1 MNKSTHS
8 NFAGKLIPQLAAIPL
23 AIASTV
29 AIPATAQTQLVL
41 EEVIVTARK
50 RVESLQESAVAVS
63 AFSAAKLAEAGA
75 STLADLNQLVPN
87 IEVQN
92 GNGTSGVANIYIR
105 GIGQRNTEPNLDSGV
120 GIYIDGVYLS
130 RADGALLDVN
140 DLQSVQVLRG
150 PQGTLF
156 GKNTTGGA
164 LVFNTNRPTE
174 VFEGSAG
181 VKVGNYGTKD
191 SNFAINVP
199 INDQWMTRLS
209 MVSKKSGGYIENEI
223 DGDDYVNA
231 DRLSAIWQLRWLPSD
246 ELTLDLNANWSKTA
260 QKARPQ
266 KCKVLNPAGGW
277 QSELFDIIYIRPDTG
292 RTYVD
297 FCRDSE
303 NAGNGDPRVVQSDI
317 GGDYNAETKG
327 LSFTADW
334 ELNDET
340 SLKSITA
347 WRNTEAAQDDELDH
361 TAVPFLHRT
370 QNIHPSRGG
379 RDTDQFSQE
388 FQLTGEALNGSV
400 QYVSGLYYFEE
411 QTNASSTVSYI
422 GPYDNAI
429 AGLFGFRGDS
439 NIASTDNK
447 SAAVY
452 TEIDWEFAESWRLTL
467 GARYTWET
475 REYKEIALLVDG
487 ATLSTGSDP
496 VTEVQPG
503 AGLWIKGT
511 DFSFNPDYNWTQGD
525 TIEGDVSNTD
535 FTPKATIQ
543 YIFDGEGFINSGSTY
558 FTYSEGFRSGGLSEA
573 ATGDIEEFDP
583 ETVTNLELG
592 LKLDMWE
599 NRLRF
604 NVAAFHMSYQD
615 QQFTTVVINPNTGSP
630 SGATINVD
638 ESTIQGIELETTF
651 LPIENLEL
659 TLNASI
665 NDGKFDEFTDTQLT
679 SGTAGA
685 VPTGCAQNDVGGI
698 AVNACTI
705 DRSAENMVRLPD
717 KSLFLAAQY
726 QIITPIGAIIPRLQA
741 SWKYGVEYCFDAS
754 SCASDLWYADKQYNV
769 DARLTWIP
777 DEQWMVA
784 FYGTNLTNED
794 YIIGGTALAD
804 TSGVGG
810 IVFNP
815 PKMYGA
821 ELMFKW

>member
-1 MNKSTHS
+1 MNKWAHS
-8 NFAGKLIPQLAAIPL
+8 NFAGKLIPRLAAIPL

-29 AIPATAQTQLVL
+29 ATPAMAQNQLVL

-50 RVESLQESAVAVS
+50 RAESLQESPVAVS

-92 GNGTSGVANIYIR
+92 GNGTGGVANIYIR

-164 LVFNTNRPTE
+164 LVFNTNRPSE

-181 VKVGNYGTKD
+181 AKVGNYGTQD
-191 SNFAINVP
+191 ANLAVNIP

-209 MVSKKSGGYIENEI
+209 MVSKKSDGYIENEI
-223 DGDDYVNA
+223 DGDDYVDA

-266 KCKVLNPAGGW
+266 KCKVLNSGGGW
-277 QSELFDIIYIRPDTG
+277 QSQLFDALYITPDTG

-297 FCRDSE
+297 FCRDGE
-303 NAGNGDPRVVQSDI
+303 NAGGGDPRVVQSDI

-334 ELNDET
+334 ELNDEM

-370 QNIHPSRGG
+370 QNVHPSRGG

-411 QTNASSTVSYI
+411 QTNASSTVTNI

-429 AGLFGFRGDS
+429 VGFGFRGDS

-447 SAAVY
+447 SAAAY
-452 TEIDWEFAESWRLTL
+452 TEIDWELAESWRLTL

-475 REYKEIALLVDG
+475 REYKEIELLVDG
-487 ATLSTGSDP
+487 STLSTGSDP
-496 VTEVQPG
+496 VTEVRPG
-503 AGLWIKGT
+503 AGLWIVGS
-511 DFSFNPDYNWTQGD
+511 DFSFNPNYGFTQGG

-535 FTPKATIQ
+535 FTPKASIQ

-592 LKLDMWE
+592 LKLDMLE
-599 NRLRF
+599 NRLRV
-604 NVAAFHMSYQD
+604 NVAAFHMSYED
-615 QQFTTVVINPNTGSP
+615 QQFTTVVINPNTGNP

-638 ESTIQGIELETTF
+638 ESTIQGIEIETTF
-651 LPIENLEL
+651 LPIDNLEL
-659 TLNASI
+659 TMNATF

-679 SGTAGA
+679 SGVSGTVPEGCVQSDLTA
-685 VPTGCAQNDVGGI
+685 VVVD
-698 AVNACTI
+698 ACEI
-705 DRSAENMVRLPD
+705 DRSGENMVRLPE
-717 KSLFLAAQY
+717 KTVFLAAQY
-726 QIITPIGAIIPRLQA
+726 QIITPIGAVIPRLQA

-777 DEQWMVA
+777 DEQWRVA

-821 ELMFKW
+821 ELMFTW

>member
-1 MNKSTHS
+1 MNKLVRT
-8 NFAGKLIPQLAAIPL
+8 NFARKLIPQLAAIPL
-23 AIASTV
+23 AIASTIS
-29 AIPATAQTQLVL
+29 IPALAQSQLVL

-50 RVESLQESAVAVS
+50 RAESLQESPVAVS
-63 AFSAAKLAEAGA
+63 AFSAAKLAAAGA

-92 GNGTSGVANIYIR
+92 GNGTGGVANIYIR
-105 GIGQRNTEPNLDSGV
+105 GVGQRNTEPNLDSGV

-164 LVFNTNRPTE
+164 LVFNTNRPSE

-181 VKVGNYGTKD
+181 VKVGNYGTND
-191 SNFAINVP
+191 ANLAVNVP
-199 INDQWMTRLS
+199 INDRWMTRLS
-209 MVSKKSGGYIENEI
+209 MVSKKSDGYIKNEI
-223 DGDDYVNA
+223 DGDDYVDA

-277 QSELFDIIYIRPDTG
+277 QSQLFDILYITPDTG

-297 FCRDSE
+297 FCRDGE
-303 NAGNGDPRVVQSDI
+303 NAGDGDPRTVQSDI

-334 ELNDET
+334 ELNDEL

-361 TAVPFLHRT
+361 TAVAFLHRT
-370 QNIHPSRGG
+370 QNVHPSRGG
-379 RDTDQFSQE
+379 RDTDQLSQE
-388 FQLTGEALNGSV
+388 FQLTGEALDGSV
-400 QYVSGLYYFEE
+400 QYVSGLFYFEE
-411 QTNASSTVSYI
+411 QTNASSTVTNI
-422 GPYDNAI
+422 GPYNTAI
-429 AGLFGFRGDS
+429 VGFGFRGDS

-447 SAAVY
+447 SAAAY
-452 TEIDWEFAESWRLTL
+452 TEIDWDFTESWRLTL

-475 REYKEIALLVDG
+475 REYKEIELLVDG
-487 ATLSTGSDP
+487 NSLSTGSDL
-496 VTEVQPG
+496 VTELSPG
-503 AGLWIKGT
+503 AGLWFVGS
-511 DFSFNPDYNWTQGD
+511 DFSFNPNYGFTQGA

-535 FTPKATIQ
+535 FSPKASIQ

-592 LKLDMWE
+592 LKLDLLE
-599 NRLRF
+599 NRLRV
-604 NVAAFHMSYQD
+604 NIAAFHMSYQD
-615 QQFTTVVINPNTGSP
+615 QQFTTVVINPDTGNP

-651 LPIENLEL
+651 LPIENLEV
-659 TLNASI
+659 TLNASF

-679 SGTAGA
+679 SGTPGLVPEGCMQSDLTA
-685 VPTGCAQNDVGGI
+685 VVVD
-698 AVNACTI
+698 ACEI
-705 DRSAENMVRLPD
+705 DRSDENMVRLPD
-717 KSLFLAAQY
+717 KSVFLAAQY
-726 QIITPIGAIIPRLQA
+726 QFLTPIGAIIPRLQA

-777 DEQWMVA
+777 DDQWMVA

-821 ELMFKW
+821 ELVFNW

>member
-1 MNKSTHS
+1 MNKLVRT
-8 NFAGKLIPQLAAIPL
+8 NFARKLIPQLAAIPL
-23 AIASTV
+23 AIASTIS
-29 AIPATAQTQLVL
+29 IPALAQSQLVL

-50 RVESLQESAVAVS
+50 RAESLQESPVAVS
-63 AFSAAKLAEAGA
+63 AFSAAKLAAAGA

-92 GNGTSGVANIYIR
+92 GNGTGGVANIYIR
-105 GIGQRNTEPNLDSGV
+105 GVGQRNTEPNLDSGV

-164 LVFNTNRPTE
+164 LVFNTNRPSE

-181 VKVGNYGTKD
+181 VKVGNYGTND
-191 SNFAINVP
+191 ANLAVNVP
-199 INDQWMTRLS
+199 INDRWMTRLS
-209 MVSKKSGGYIENEI
+209 MVSKKSDGYIKNEI
-223 DGDDYVNA
+223 DGDDYVDA

-277 QSELFDIIYIRPDTG
+277 QSQLFDILYITPDTG

-297 FCRDSE
+297 FCRDGE
-303 NAGNGDPRVVQSDI
+303 NAGDGDPRTVQSDI

-334 ELNDET
+334 ELNDEL

-361 TAVPFLHRT
+361 TAVAFLHRT
-370 QNIHPSRGG
+370 QNVHPSRGG
-379 RDTDQFSQE
+379 RDTDQLSQE
-388 FQLTGEALNGSV
+388 FQLTGEALDGSV

-411 QTNASSTVSYI
+411 QTNASSTVTNI
-422 GPYDNAI
+422 GPYNTAI
-429 AGLFGFRGDS
+429 VGFGFRGDS

-447 SAAVY
+447 SAAAY
-452 TEIDWEFAESWRLTL
+452 TEIDWDFTESWRLTL

-475 REYKEIALLVDG
+475 REYKEIELLVDG
-487 ATLSTGSDP
+487 NSLSTGSDL
-496 VTEVQPG
+496 VTELSPG
-503 AGLWIKGT
+503 AGLWFVGA
-511 DFSFNPDYNWTQGD
+511 DFSFNPNYGFTQGG

-535 FTPKATIQ
+535 FSPKASIQ

-592 LKLDMWE
+592 LKLDLLE
-599 NRLRF
+599 NRLRV
-604 NVAAFHMSYQD
+604 NIAAFHMSYQD
-615 QQFTTVVINPNTGSP
+615 QQFTTVVINPDTGNP

-659 TLNASI
+659 TLNASF

-679 SGTAGA
+679 SGTPGVVPEGCMQSDLTA
-685 VPTGCAQNDVGGI
+685 VVVD
-698 AVNACTI
+698 ACEI
-705 DRSAENMVRLPD
+705 DRSDENMVRLPD
-717 KSLFLAAQY
+717 KSVFLAAQY
-726 QIITPIGAIIPRLQA
+726 QFLTPIGAIIPRLQA

-777 DEQWMVA
+777 DDQWMVA

-821 ELMFKW
+821 ELVFNW

>member
-1 MNKSTHS
+1 MNKWAHS

-29 AIPATAQTQLVL
+29 AIPAMAQNQLVL

-50 RVESLQESAVAVS
+50 RAESLQESPVAVS

-92 GNGTSGVANIYIR
+92 GNGTGGVANIYIR

-164 LVFNTNRPTE
+164 LVFNTNRPSE

-181 VKVGNYGTKD
+181 AKVGNYGTQD
-191 SNFAINVP
+191 ANLAVNIP

-209 MVSKKSGGYIENEI
+209 MVSKKSDGYIENEI
-223 DGDDYVNA
+223 DGDDYVDA

-266 KCKVLNPAGGW
+266 KCKVLNSGGGW
-277 QSELFDIIYIRPDTG
+277 QSQLFDALYITPDTG

-297 FCRDSE
+297 FCRDGE
-303 NAGNGDPRVVQSDI
+303 NAGGGDPRVVQSDI

-334 ELNDET
+334 ELNDEM

-370 QNIHPSRGG
+370 QNVHPSRGG

-411 QTNASSTVSYI
+411 QTNASSTVTNI

-429 AGLFGFRGDS
+429 FGFGFRGDS

-447 SAAVY
+447 SAAAY
-452 TEIDWEFAESWRLTL
+452 TEIDWEFAESWRLTI

-475 REYKEIALLVDG
+475 REYKEIELLVDG
-487 ATLSTGSDP
+487 STLSTGSDP
-496 VTEVQPG
+496 VTEVSPG
-503 AGLWIKGT
+503 AGLWIVGS
-511 DFSFNPDYNWTQGD
+511 DFSFNPNYGFTQGG

-535 FTPKATIQ
+535 FTPKASIQ

-592 LKLDMWE
+592 LKLDMLE
-599 NRLRF
+599 NRLRV
-604 NVAAFHMSYQD
+604 NVAAFHMAYQD
-615 QQFTTVVINPNTGSP
+615 QQFTTVVINPNTGNP

-638 ESTIQGIELETTF
+638 ESTIQGIEIETTF
-651 LPIENLEL
+651 LPIDNLEL
-659 TLNASI
+659 TMNATF

-679 SGTAGA
+679 SGVRGTVPEGCVQSDLTA
-685 VPTGCAQNDVGGI
+685 VVVD
-698 AVNACTI
+698 ACEI
-705 DRSAENMVRLPD
+705 DRSGENMVRLPE
-717 KSLFLAAQY
+717 KTVFLAAQY
-726 QIITPIGAIIPRLQA
+726 QIITPIGAVIPRLQA

-777 DEQWMVA
+777 DEQWRVA

-821 ELMFKW
+821 ELMFTW